1 MNLVDEKNTVIS
13 STSSIIDKGTDQF
26 HLVHTWQLTEKL
38 LNKGRF
44 EIQISENVKS
54 KICFLSSIG
63 IKRDIIEGSDYFEK
77 CYNPFYEE
85 CENIELFLLPSSLYS
100 NCQSFLKF
108 NLSLSSFSMEFEQFY
123 FNLKNEKVS
132 LKILE
137 KIHKQTSKIL
147 KGNLDELELET
158 LSRLKNSKNFMK
170 CLQNHPFSDHET
182 ISKYIHEILNHLNQI
197 KKNETTYKY
206 EIVLNQELIEKN
218 KEEMKREE
226 TNDIEDL
233 KELEMY
239 EKSGFDKTAISKL
252 EYTLNMI
259 RILLSHKNNHQ
270 AKIFCDKHCDSTVK
284 IEINDYDSRFHK
296 AIEFYNSIIDVR
308 EKDKLIK

>member
-1 MNLVDEKNTVIS
+1 MNLVDEKNSVIN
-13 STSSIIDKGTDQF
+13 STFSIIDKGTDQF

-54 KICFLSSIG
+54 KICFLSSMD
-63 IKRDIIEGSDYFEK
+63 IKRDIIEGSEYFEK

-108 NLSLSSFSMEFEQFY
+108 NLSLSSFGLEFEQYY
-123 FNLKNEKVS
+123 FNSKNEKIC

-147 KGNLDELELET
+147 KGNLGELELET
-158 LSRLKNSKNFMK
+158 LSRFKSKNFMK
-170 CLQNHPFSDHET
+170 CLQNHSFSENET
-182 ISKYIHEILNHLNQI
+182 IREYINEILNHLNQI
-197 KKNETTYKY
+197 KKNETSYKF
-206 EIVLNQELIEKN
+206 EIVLNQEIIQKNEEEIKKEEKN
-218 KEEMKREE
+218 E
-226 TNDIEDL
+226 IEDL

-239 EKSGFDKTAISKL
+239 EKSGFDKTAISKV

-259 RILLSHKNNHQ
+259 RILLIYKNNLQ
-270 AKIFCDKHCDSTVK
+270 AKIFCDKHFDSNVK
-284 IEINDYDSRFHK
+284 IEIQDYDSRFHK

-308 EKDKLIK
+308 EKDKMIK